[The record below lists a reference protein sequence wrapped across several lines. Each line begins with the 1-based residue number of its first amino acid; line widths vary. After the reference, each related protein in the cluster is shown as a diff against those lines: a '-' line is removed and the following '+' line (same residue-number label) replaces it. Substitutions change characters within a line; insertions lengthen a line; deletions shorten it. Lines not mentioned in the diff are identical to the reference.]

1 MLRLFGRTVPPAP
14 RSWRRL
20 AERAADSV
28 AAIVEG
34 AVYFIGP
41 LLILLALGIAS
52 LLTYTWAS
60 VLVPMWLDRHRV
72 DNGAGD
78 AGGAPL
84 EAAGL
89 AALLLRNGAPGGAAA
104 TRSWWVGLNAAAVA
118 GLLFLTL
125 FNYWHCVRARHA
137 GPEFDAVVRELAD
150 ATSFRY
156 PETPDQ
162 LQAFKRDFEDLMV
175 LRIRRR
181 RERALE
187 QQEQVR
193 REQQQ
198 LRSEQERTREAPPA
212 TATVPLGN
220 SNGSVQHRRPQG
232 DGAGP
237 SSSVSASDNGALPLA
252 APNPPASQQQLLN
265 SVAAAA
271 APPPSSTPAPA
282 AVRRWMLLGPYEWGY
297 CGNSRQPK
305 PPRSHYD
312 HVSRTLVLNLD
323 HYCPW
328 MFNSSAYAFWFVARG
343 LVSPPPSSSA
353 QLLTRRLTS
362 RFYSLTRPYPLSQ
375 SGTSTTATLCA
386 SSFTCS

>member
-1 MLRLFGRTVPPAP
+1 MLRL
-14 RSWRRL
+14 
-20 AERAADSV
+20 
-28 AAIVEG
+28 
-34 AVYFIGP
+34 YFIGP

-104 TRSWWVGLNAAAVA
+104 ARSWWVGLNAFVVA
-118 GLLFLTL
+118 GLLFLTM

-162 LQAFKRDFEDLMV
+162 LQVFKRDFEDLMV

-187 QQEQVR
+187 LEQQIR

-198 LRSEQERTREAPPA
+198 LRSEQERREAPSTA
-212 TATVPLGN
+212 AATVPLGN
-220 SNGSVQHRRPQG
+220 SNGSVQHRRPPG
-232 DGAGP
+232 DGGGG

-252 APNPPASQQQLLN
+252 APNPPASQQLLN
-265 SVAAAA
+265 SVASSSS
-271 APPPSSTPAPA
+271 APPPSAQAAAPV

-328 MFNSSAYAFWFVARG
+328 MFNSSA
-343 LVSPPPSSSA
+343 
-353 QLLTRRLTS
+353 
-362 RFYSLTRPYPLSQ
+362 
-375 SGTSTTATLCA
+375 
-386 SSFTCS
+386 